1 MAGLGMII
9 GSAVINAV
17 AFTGSGFL
25 FSKLNGGDG
34 ERKRHDLAME
44 KFTNDRD
51 EWNRERYRKVEMMNK
66 EFRDHGLAEKRF
78 KSLEGAME
86 EYFKITGRSLDIPKA
101 PLFSDYFENGDGS
114 KHYTELGNIVVIMIL
129 GFGGAVLYEKFYGK
143 KYK

>member
-1 MAGLGMII
+1 MQLLLR
-9 GSAVINAV
+9 
-17 AFTGSGFL
+17 GSGFL

-44 KFTNDRD
+44 KFTGARD
-51 EWNRERYRKVEMMNK
+51 EWNKDRYRKVEMMNK

-101 PLFSDYFENGDGS
+101 PLFSDYFENGENGENSDGG
-114 KHYTELGNIVVIMIL
+114 KHYTELSNIVVIMIM
-129 GFGGAVLYEKFYGK
+129 GFGGAVLYERFYGRM
-143 KYK
+143 YK